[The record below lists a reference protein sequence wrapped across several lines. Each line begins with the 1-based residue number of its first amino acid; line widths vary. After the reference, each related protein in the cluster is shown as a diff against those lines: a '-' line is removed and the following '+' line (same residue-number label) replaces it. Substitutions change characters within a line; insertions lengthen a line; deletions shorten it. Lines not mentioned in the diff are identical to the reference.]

1 MIIEKVSIIGLGAL
15 GILFGHHL
23 AKHMSP
29 DNLRIIADTARIARY
44 QRDRIYSNGE
54 ICNFHYVTPDVQVEP
69 ADLLLLAVKFNGL
82 DDAIKAVKNHVG
94 KNTIILSLLN
104 GITSESIIGET
115 YGMEHMLCCV
125 AQGMDAVKIEN
136 KLQYSNMGMI
146 CFGDCSPGDI
156 SDKTKAVA
164 SFFEEKEL
172 PYIVDTD
179 MQRRLWGKFMLNVGI
194 NQSVAVYETNYGGV
208 QQEGKPRDTMIQ
220 AMREVVRISEKEGV
234 PLTEEDIAYWL
245 GIVRPL
251 NPDNKPSL
259 RQDIEAGRMTEVEL
273 FSGTV
278 IKLGK
283 KHGIP
288 TPVNQFLY
296 DKIKL
301 MENAFPILL

>member
-1 MIIEKVSIIGLGAL
+1 MNIEKVSIIGLGAL

-23 AKHMSP
+23 AKHMNP
-29 DNLRIIADTARIARY
+29 DNLRVIADSGRIARY
-44 QRDRIYSNGE
+44 QRDRIYCNGE
-54 ICNFHYVTPDVQVEP
+54 ICNFHYVTPEKQVEP
-69 ADLLLLAVKFNGL
+69 ADLLLLAVKFNEL
-82 DDAIKAVKNHVG
+82 DDAIRAVQNHVG

-104 GITSESIIGET
+104 GITSETIIGET

-136 KLQYSNMGMI
+136 KLQYSNMGML
-146 CFGDCSPGDI
+146 CFGDCCPGEI
-156 SDKTKAVA
+156 SGKTKAVA
-164 SFFEEKEL
+164 SFFEKTEL
-172 PYIVDTD
+172 PYMVDTD

-208 QQEGKPRDTMIQ
+208 QKEGRPRETMIQ
-220 AMREVVRISEKEGV
+220 AMREVVRISAKEGV
-234 PLTEEDIAYWL
+234 ALTEEDIAYWL
-245 GIVRPL
+245 GIIRPL

-296 DKIKL
+296 DKIKA
-301 MENAFPILL
+301 MERAYR